1 MGQTW
6 GLQSRQD
13 LEHSWKENVWAVPQR
28 SHRTSESEVMVE
40 WSKWSLCGERRAV
53 CEKDGTATVTEQE
66 QGRSLFHLASQLP
79 MAALVRLL
87 GQPGKGERG
96 LSPSTCFSPFDLL
109 YPAPMVHG
117 WDRGCNSL
125 CGHHRTA
132 RQLLPALGTPTAS
145 FTYTVY
151 HGQLSY
157 CASGTPSDDHP
168 DCSEYHGI
176 HGFLPFSS

>member
-1 MGQTW
+1 MKRKCLGCSTEVP
-6 GLQSRQD
+6 QD
-13 LEHSWKENVWAVPQR
+13 LG
-28 SHRTSESEVMVE
+28 
-40 WSKWSLCGERRAV
+40 KWSNGGMIKMESVWEAEGSMWERWDSYSDRAGTGKV
-53 CEKDGTATVTEQE
+53 LVSSGITATHGSFGQASWTARE
-66 QGRSLFHLASQLP
+66 GR
-79 MAALVRLL
+79 
-87 GQPGKGERG
+87 ERG

-117 WDRGCNSL
+117 WDRGCNGL

-145 FTYTVY
+145 FTYTMY

-157 CASGTPSDDHP
+157 CAAGTPSEDHS